1 MMITKII
8 SIILI
13 EKSKILMIQNI
24 FLKILEL
31 KNKIKKN
38 SNINRK
44 DQKNTINTIHIEKK
58 GGVMT

>member
-1 MMITKII
+1 MITKII